1 MEKRGAGDGGRDKAF
16 DIRLIAEAGDRACAR
31 RREGGGC
38 TYIYIYIGRER
49 EREDGDSSL
58 KVESW
63 AVAKLNP
70 A

>member
-1 MEKRGAGDGGRDKAF
+1 MERDADKAF
-16 DIRLIAEAGDRACAR
+16 DIRLIAKAADRGCAGR
-31 RREGGGC
+31 GGRLVY
-38 TYIYIYIGRER
+38 TR
-49 EREDGDSSL
+49 DGDSSL